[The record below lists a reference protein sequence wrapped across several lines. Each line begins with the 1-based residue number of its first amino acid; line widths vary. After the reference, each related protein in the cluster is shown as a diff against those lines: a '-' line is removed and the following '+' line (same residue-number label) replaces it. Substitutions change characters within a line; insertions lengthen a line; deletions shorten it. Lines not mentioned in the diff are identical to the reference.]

1 MHTCNLCDRGRG
13 LRQENHEFET
23 NQGCI
28 GDPVLKQNENENSC
42 NERTRTIVVYS
53 LDLQRQIITQS

>member
-1 MHTCNLCDRGRG
+1 M
-13 LRQENHEFET
+13 QENHEFET

-42 NERTRTIVVYS
+42 NERTRAIVVYS